1 MRLLLIGNMQRD
13 GLLIR
18 TVTKIDKI
26 FDVSIVSDPAY
37 FGTDVTLRS
46 LEIHLQPAKSDNYQ
60 IEIEKLRTQI

>member
-1 MRLLLIGNMQRD
+1 
-13 GLLIR
+13 LIR